1 LKVEFYNF
9 FLKYLHYKSRNI
21 DFNRKLDFS
30 QQFREKPEAL
40 LEKLLLGLGF
50 HRKRPFH
57 LITLDN
63 HNNMNSDL
71 ELYRRKAKTRTFLPS
86 ASYKGLNRQPK
97 LLTNEIVEDEDAN
110 REKFDKDQQFFD
122 SETGEPLQ
130 LTKAKWTPTEGR
142 LSLNANTI
150 LNMGTGMLDLK
161 YSSQGNRNSIA
172 SSQQNTLAT
181 TSTVTNSSMHPIVQR
196 FLKEGPLTPMMHEN
210 WNPLT
215 DQVDSLLQSETHSV
229 ASSQSSSSTLKKK
242 SLASA
247 SLITASDNTMR
258 ELIAKYNAEV
268 KSIVPDQLGRIFH

>member
-1 LKVEFYNF
+1 
-9 FLKYLHYKSRNI
+9 
-21 DFNRKLDFS
+21 
-30 QQFREKPEAL
+30 
-40 LEKLLLGLGF
+40 
-50 HRKRPFH
+50 
-57 LITLDN
+57 
-63 HNNMNSDL
+63 MNDL

-97 LLTNEIVEDEDAN
+97 LLTNEIVEDEDAK
-110 REKFDKDQQFFD
+110 REKFDKDQEFFD

-142 LSLNANTI
+142 LSLNAKTI

-161 YSSQGNRNSIA
+161 YSSQGSRNSTT

-181 TSTVTNSSMHPIVQR
+181 TSTATSSTMHPIVQR

-215 DQVDSLLQSETHSV
+215 DQVDNLLQSETQSV

-242 SLASA
+242 SLISAA

-268 KSIVPDQLGRIFH
+268 KSIVPDQLGKRSLSLTSVYLVFTD